1 MSYVLRLIQQYHPSH
16 IQDFFELEAQ
26 FQALERRSPQFPRG
40 RRYQPFSGA
49 EQTNTLVWEC
59 EFDSLAEVQEA
70 LKKMDDDPTHTA
82 LFEKQAPCIVGMRT
96 EIYKVLD
103 L

>member
-1 MSYVLRLIQQYHPSH
+1 VQQYQPFAVRA
-16 IQDFFELEAQ
+16 FFELEAQ
-26 FQALERRSPQFPRG
+26 FQELERRLPQFPQG
-40 RRYQPFSGA
+40 RRYQPLSGG
-49 EQTNTLVWEC
+49 EPTNTLVWEC

-70 LKKMDDDPTHTA
+70 LKKMDDDPMHTA